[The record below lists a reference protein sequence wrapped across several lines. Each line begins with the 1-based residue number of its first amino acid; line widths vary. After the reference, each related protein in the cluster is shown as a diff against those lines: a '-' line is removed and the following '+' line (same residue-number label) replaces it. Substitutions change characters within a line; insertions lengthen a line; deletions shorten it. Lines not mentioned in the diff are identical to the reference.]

1 METSGNFST
10 KGVPMFGD
18 PEVALIIETQTFSKL
33 QNFPKSW
40 WSSKDA
46 LNLTNNCPKICFF
59 IRLLFHSQFSC
70 AASVTKW
77 CKRPIFTQLTPTPS
91 PFSPAPPSQLPRVSA
106 CVVAA
111 PPAQV
116 VTSLRE
122 WAAAPG
128 AKDEETWHQTKV
140 PKLRSNSS
148 NSILVDSYHFFFIEL
163 GPVRY
168 SLNYIWSSSYENF
181 WTFQT
186 ASAKLLFALLG
197 ICCPLLSVN
206 IPGPVEFGWKIRW
219 FWHLGAFMESKTPTT
234 SKTVGIPQRQSLDTM
249 LWVLSICTQQKWLSG
264 FQWHQ
269 HLGDVHVR

>member
-1 METSGNFST
+1 MMQKADLYPT
-10 KGVPMFGD
+10 
-18 PEVALIIETQTFSKL
+18 A
-33 QNFPKSW
+33 
-40 WSSKDA
+40 
-46 LNLTNNCPKICFF
+46 
-59 IRLLFHSQFSC
+59 
-70 AASVTKW
+70 
-77 CKRPIFTQLTPTPS
+77 PTPS

-140 PKLRSNSS
+140 PKLQSNSS
-148 NSILVDSYHFFFIEL
+148 NSILVDSCHFFFIEL
-163 GPVRY
+163 GPVCY

-206 IPGPVEFGWKIRW
+206 IPGPVESRWKIGW
-219 FWHLGAFMESKTPTT
+219 FWHLGAFMESNWWLQPLHKGNRWTQCCRSCRFARSRSGSVDFNGTNISVMSMSGKKPNAKKNCKGSCWPYEIST
-234 SKTVGIPQRQSLDTM
+234 SPPDGWRSAMICANLPRGLLWNRNSLFN
-249 LWVLSICTQQKWLSG
+249 LWILKHPEL
-264 FQWHQ
+264 FQPS
-269 HLGDVHVR
+269 L

>member
-1 METSGNFST
+1 MMQKADLYPT
-10 KGVPMFGD
+10 
-18 PEVALIIETQTFSKL
+18 A
-33 QNFPKSW
+33 
-40 WSSKDA
+40 
-46 LNLTNNCPKICFF
+46 
-59 IRLLFHSQFSC
+59 
-70 AASVTKW
+70 
-77 CKRPIFTQLTPTPS
+77 PTPS

-148 NSILVDSYHFFFIEL
+148 NSILADSYHFFFIEL
-163 GPVRY
+163 GPVCY
-168 SLNYIWSSSYENF
+168 SLNYIWSSSYKNF

-206 IPGPVEFGWKIRW
+206 IPSPVEFGWKIRW
-219 FWHLGAFMESKTPTT
+219 FWHLGAFMESNCGLRP
-234 SKTVGIPQRQSLDTM
+234 L
-249 LWVLSICTQQKWLSG
+249 QKLLG
-264 FQWHQ
+264 FQKGNRWTQCCRSCRFARSRSGSVDFNGTNISVMSMSGKKPNAKKNCKGSCWPYEISTSPPDGWKSAMICANLSKGLLWNGNSLFNLWILKHPEHFQ
-269 HLGDVHVR
+269 PSL